1 MKNNLLLVILFC
13 IFSYKINSQE
23 SPLGKLKSGVHKF
36 APFHLIKNTA
46 EKISTFGLDKLF
58 WGATSLFIVN
68 EAYKSGVFDK
78 NYNNEDVSVNNSNL
92 KRIIAKGQTHLEGLD
107 ETEARRR
114 ALDDALYFAAVKGGV
129 KVHGFSTIDN
139 GTSIKENF
147 TVKPD
152 SKILD
157 YKILTSYKKDDIYIV
172 EVEAIVGNISRNTNC
187 RIRESIN
194 IKEFKGSRTINTNL
208 PQDIDKYIHILSN
221 QISNNLKYDKK
232 VNYTNNKKEFYNFNK
247 EGFDMS
253 FDYISLVNGT
263 NQVGHG
269 DFILIPSLKIYKTKI
284 YPKTFLI
291 EDNRLPKIESYK
303 ILDTDAIRVEILIE
317 LFNGVSNTKLD
328 DIKQKYLIPIN
339 TDSNFEIIKLLTKAD
354 REYINNEFMNIA
366 SDIANIIKTKML
378 CEPIEAKLEF
388 VNQSLQVP
396 LGTNHGLRKN
406 QLAVIESDTNN
417 WTMLSISDINF
428 NRAIL
433 TPLNASIVLEKLSG
447 KQTRFL
453 E

>member
-1 MKNNLLLVILFC
+1 MKNNLLLIILFC
-13 IFSYKINSQE
+13 VFSYKVYSQE

-58 WGATSLFIVN
+58 WGATSLFIIN
-68 EAYKSGVFDK
+68 EAYKSGVFDE
-78 NYNNEDVSVNNSNL
+78 NYNNKDVSKNKSNL
-92 KRIIAKGQTHLEGLD
+92 KRIIAKGQTHIEGLD

-139 GTSIKENF
+139 GTRIEENF

-157 YKILTSYKKDDIYIV
+157 YKILTSYKKDNIYIV

-187 RIRESIN
+187 RIRKSVN
-194 IKEFKGSRTINTNL
+194 IKEFKGNRTINTNL

-221 QISNNLKYDKK
+221 EISNNLKYDKK
-232 VNYTNNKKEFYNFNK
+232 VNYTNNKKEFYDFNK

-263 NQVGHG
+263 KQVSHG

-291 EDNRLPKIESYK
+291 EDDKLPKIESYK

-339 TDSNFEIIKLLTKAD
+339 TDSNFEIIELLTKAD
-354 REYINNEFMNIA
+354 REYINNEFLNIA
-366 SDIANIIKTKML
+366 SDIAYITKTKML
-378 CEPIEAKLEF
+378 CEPITAKLQL

-428 NRAIL
+428 SRAIL
-433 TPLNASIVLEKLSG
+433 TPLNASIVLEKLS
-447 KQTRFL
+447 
-453 E
+453 